1 MKRVFVHFIL
11 IIFCFIIQST
21 LLRGIQLG
29 PVVPNLVLMIVSC
42 FGFMRGK
49 REGLL
54 VGFFSGLLLDVF
66 YGGGI
71 LGAYALIYMMVGY
84 MNGFFNRIFYPEDI
98 KLPIFFVGFS
108 GIIYS
113 SVIYVF
119 MFLLRRRFDV
129 FAYVKQV
136 AIPEIVY
143 TVLAT
148 LVLYRPVLYIN
159 SLLEEDERKT
169 EVIFS

>member
-1 MKRVFVHFIL
+1 
-11 IIFCFIIQST
+11 
-21 LLRGIQLG
+21 
-29 PVVPNLVLMIVSC
+29 
-42 FGFMRGK
+42 
-49 REGLL
+49 
-54 VGFFSGLLLDVF
+54 
-66 YGGGI
+66 
-71 LGAYALIYMMVGY
+71 
-84 MNGFFNRIFYPEDI
+84 
-98 KLPIFFVGFS
+98 
-108 GIIYS
+108 
-113 SVIYVF
+113 